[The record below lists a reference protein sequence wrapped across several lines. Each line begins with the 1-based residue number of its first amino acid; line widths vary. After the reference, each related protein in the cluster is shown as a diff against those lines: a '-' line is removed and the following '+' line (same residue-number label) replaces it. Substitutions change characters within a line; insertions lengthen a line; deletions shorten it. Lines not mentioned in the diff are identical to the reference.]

1 MKVFAIAS
9 IPSNVALEDVRKH
22 LPDEVLA
29 TLKLYL
35 EGKAEQFW
43 FRENMG
49 PIFLM
54 NVDTLDDGIRRNR
67 NSSWRIQSRSRPRLT
82 RAVFNALEVGM
93 QRRVRGATATHA
105 ADVGGGIAR
114 GIVYKRWLAMGRIH
128 TPIRRGACVCAV
140 KIPLIS

>member
-22 LPDEVLA
+22 LPDEAAA

-35 EGKAEQFW
+35 DGKVEQFW

-54 NVDTLDDGIRRNR
+54 NVDTLDEAKRLLGSLPLGVEGLMTYQYMPVTPLSPLRLL
-67 NSSWRIQSRSRPRLT
+67 IQ
-82 RAVFNALEVGM
+82 G
-93 QRRVRGATATHA
+93 
-105 ADVGGGIAR
+105 
-114 GIVYKRWLAMGRIH
+114 K
-128 TPIRRGACVCAV
+128 
-140 KIPLIS
+140 